1 MMKYKVLNVV
11 GGLAICGFATGFTR
25 VGTVGYIWQV
35 LILMLLVIATSICW
49 VFIGWLTGTLLTS
62 YYAVE
67 ETNGDVKYLAV
78 DYLYLFGQMPKAGIR
93 EPTDITDQP
102 KGVAMR
108 ILYSDPVEISLD
120 DIPGIEKEAIKNEM
134 EQ

>member
-1 MMKYKVLNVV
+1 MKYKVLNLVA
-11 GGLAICGFATGFTR
+11 GLAVCGFTIGFTR
-25 VGTVGYIWQV
+25 VGTMGYIWQV
-35 LILMLLVIATSICW
+35 LILMLLVIATSLGW
-49 VFIGWLTGTLLTS
+49 LLIGWLTGTLLTS

-67 ETNGDVKYLAV
+67 DTNGDVKYLEV
-78 DYLYLFGQMPKAGIR
+78 DYLYLFGQMPKAGVR

-102 KGVAMR
+102 KGVAMC
-108 ILYSDPVEISLD
+108 ILYTDPVEIELD

>member
-1 MMKYKVLNVV
+1 MKYKVLNLVAGISV
-11 GGLAICGFATGFTR
+11 CGFTIGFTR
-25 VGTVGYIWQV
+25 VGTMGYIWQV
-35 LILMLLVIATSICW
+35 LILMLLVTATSICW

-67 ETNGDVKYLAV
+67 DTNGDVKYFEV

-108 ILYSDPVEISLD
+108 IVYSDPIEISLD
-120 DIPGIEKEAIKNEM
+120 EIPGIEKEALKNEM

>member
-1 MMKYKVLNVV
+1 MKYKVLNVV
-11 GGLAICGFATGFTR
+11 GGLAICGFATGFTK
-25 VGTVGYIWQV
+25 VGTMGYIWQV

-108 ILYSDPVEISLD
+108 IVYSDPIEISLD
-120 DIPGIEKEAIKNEM
+120 EIPGIEKEALKKEM
-134 EQ
+134 GQ

>member
-1 MMKYKVLNVV
+1 M
-11 GGLAICGFATGFTR
+11 
-25 VGTVGYIWQV
+25 
-35 LILMLLVIATSICW
+35 LIVITTSLGWLLIS
-49 VFIGWLTGTLLTS
+49 WLTGTLITS

-108 ILYSDPVEISLD
+108 ILYSDPVEIELD
-120 DIPGIEKEAIKNEM
+120 DIPGIEKDALKNEM

>member
-1 MMKYKVLNVV
+1 MKYKVLNLVA
-11 GGLAICGFATGFTR
+11 GLAVCGFTIGFTR
-25 VGTVGYIWQV
+25 VGTMGYIWQV
-35 LILMLLVIATSICW
+35 LILMLLVTATSICW

-67 ETNGDVKYLAV
+67 DTNGDVKYFEV
-78 DYLYLFGQMPKAGIR
+78 DYLYLFGQMPKAGVR

-120 DIPGIEKEAIKNEM
+120 DIPGIEKDAIKNEM
-134 EQ
+134 EK

>member
-1 MMKYKVLNVV
+1 MKYKALNLV

-25 VGTVGYIWQV
+25 VGTMGYIWQV
-35 LILMLLVIATSICW
+35 LILMLLVIATSLGW
-49 VFIGWLTGTLLTS
+49 LLIGWLTGTLLTS

-102 KGVAMR
+102 KDVAMR
-108 ILYSDPVEISLD
+108 IVYSDPIEISLD
-120 DIPGIEKEAIKNEM
+120 EIPGIEKEALKKEM
-134 EQ
+134 GQ

>member
-1 MMKYKVLNVV
+1 MKYKVLNVL

-25 VGTVGYIWQV
+25 VGTMGYIWQV
-35 LILMLLVIATSICW
+35 LILMLLVIATSLGW
-49 VFIGWLTGTLLTS
+49 LFIGWLTGTLLTS

-102 KGVAMR
+102 KGVALR
-108 ILYSDPVEISLD
+108 IVYSDPIEISLD
-120 DIPGIEKEAIKNEM
+120 EIPGIEKEALKKEM
-134 EQ
+134 GQ

>member
-1 MMKYKVLNVV
+1 MKYKALNLV

-25 VGTVGYIWQV
+25 VGTMGYIWQV
-35 LILMLLVIATSICW
+35 LILVLLVIATSLGW
-49 VFIGWLTGTLLTS
+49 LFIGWLTGTLLTS

-67 ETNGDVKYLAV
+67 DTNGDVKYLAV

-108 ILYSDPVEISLD
+108 IVYSDPIEISLD
-120 DIPGIEKEAIKNEM
+120 EIPGIEKEALKKEM